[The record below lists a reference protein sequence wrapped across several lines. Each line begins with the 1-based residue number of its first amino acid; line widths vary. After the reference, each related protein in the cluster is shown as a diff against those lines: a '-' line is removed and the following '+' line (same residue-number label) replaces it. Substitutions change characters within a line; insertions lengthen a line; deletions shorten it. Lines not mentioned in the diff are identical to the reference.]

1 MAKKDE
7 VLKHKE
13 LGKVVVK
20 QDNRD
25 DGQKLKDFIKENI
38 SSMLGSDGE
47 PDLGK
52 IRDILGLSSLNGYEL
67 KFPGKGIANALYSAP
82 IYKELKNIDEN
93 KSNKINENFIIKGD
107 NLDALKIL
115 AKGYTNKIKMIYI
128 DPPYNT
134 MNNDFIYNDNFR
146 ADFDAIARI
155 SGLIDESGNKSK
167 NLEEMERIFKGTRT
181 HSAWLCFMY
190 PRLKLARD
198 LLKDDG
204 VIFISIDD
212 NEQANL
218 KLLCDEIFG
227 EENFVGNLPTIMNL
241 KGNNDE
247 FGFAGTH
254 EYTIVFAKNKDKLR
268 IGEFDISDDEIEDWQ
283 FDEKGYYKQGAN
295 LKRTGQ
301 NAPREDRPNLYFPI
315 LINKTNSKVVSITE
329 SEYEAIYD
337 KNTKKFNDDYL
348 EALKN
353 EYENK
358 GFYFILPITNNQKV
372 TWRWSYNKILAESDE
387 IIISQNGTIGLYK
400 KQRPSLGDIPSKKP
414 KSLLYKPTYS
424 SGNGTELIK
433 KIFASK
439 VFSNP
444 KPLDL
449 IKDIIKISTNN
460 KDIILDFFA
469 GSGTTA
475 HAVMAQN
482 LADNGNRKFILV
494 QLDEKLDP
502 ENKNQKVAFDFCK
515 NELKSENPNISDI
528 TIERVKRAKKTL
540 NSQMEFSV
548 YEMTDEPDIDVE
560 ENLFGVRLEKNTLD
574 LVTNMLLKSGNEI
587 SGKNIECVIENRL
600 YKVGND
606 YFVLDLL
613 QKDDKELF
621 KVLDKDRNGNV
632 YADIYI
638 NCDIEVWL
646 NFYAKFKERLRI
658 L

>member
-25 DGQKLKDFIKENI
+25 DGQKLKDFIKKNI

-93 KSNKINENFIIKGD
+93 KSNTINENFIIKGD

-227 EENFVGNLPTIMNL
+227 EENFVSNIIWNSVGSVL
-241 KGNNDE
+241 KATTFIRKD
-247 FGFAGTH
+247 H
-254 EYTIVFAKNKDKLR
+254 EYILAYAKNKTLLNFNKL
-268 IGEFDISDDEIEDWQ
+268 
-283 FDEKGYYKQGAN
+283 
-295 LKRTGQ
+295 
-301 NAPREDRPNLYFPI
+301 
-315 LINKTNSKVVSITE
+315 
-329 SEYEAIYD
+329 
-337 KNTKKFNDDYL
+337 KNTM
-348 EALKN
+348 
-353 EYENK
+353 
-358 GFYFILPITNNQKV
+358 I
-372 TWRWSYNKILAESDE
+372 
-387 IIISQNGTIGLYK
+387 
-400 KQRPSLGDIPSKKP
+400 
-414 KSLLYKPTYS
+414 
-424 SGNGTELIK
+424 
-433 KIFASK
+433 
-439 VFSNP
+439 FSNP
-444 KPLDL
+444 DNDPKGDWFSSNAASPDQTKNKNKFAIKLPNGDECVRNWKFTKEEFENGDITLFFKGGNVPRLKIYATEYNENSTISSSIFNNLGSLTSAKRELEKLNLKDLFDTPKPIDL
-449 IKDIIKISTNN
+449 IKRILEISTNDN
-460 KDIILDFFA
+460 DIILDFFA

-494 QLDEKLDP
+494 QLDESIDEK
-502 ENKNQKVAFDFCK
+502 KSKTAFEFCK
-515 NELKSENPNISDI
+515 NELKSEIPNISDI

>member
-227 EENFVGNLPTIMNL
+227 EENFVSSFVWQKKSGGGQA
-241 KGNNDE
+241 KYFYEG
-247 FGFAGTH
+247 H
-254 EYTIVFAKNKDKLR
+254 EY
-268 IGEFDISDDEIEDWQ
+268 
-283 FDEKGYYKQGAN
+283 
-295 LKRTGQ
+295 
-301 NAPREDRPNLYFPI
+301 I
-315 LINKTNSKVVSITE
+315 LIYAKKKDLLNGLFKEKTNSKNIET
-329 SEYEAIYD
+329 D
-337 KNTKKFNDDYL
+337 
-348 EALKN
+348 
-353 EYENK
+353 
-358 GFYFILPITNNQKV
+358 FIRKIHGKYTNNQKLKFLYEKYPNDIIEH
-372 TWRWSYNKILAESDE
+372 RNLMFEELEIFKNENLIKQEKYDE
-387 IIISQNGTIGLYK
+387 IKEKLNNGIYFL
-400 KQRPSLGDIPSKKP
+400 KP
-414 KSLLYKPTYS
+414 YNEKFNLICKYNDSEISLLYSIIKDVWNS
-424 SGNGTELIK
+424 DGATELENLFNGI
-433 KIFASK
+433 SL
-439 VFSNP
+439 FSNP
-444 KPLDL
+444 KPTNLLKIL
-449 IKDIIKISTNN
+449 INSVCDNN
-460 KDIILDFFA
+460 DIILDFFA

-494 QLDEKLDP
+494 QLDESIDEK
-502 ENKNQKVAFDFCK
+502 KSKTAFDFCK
-515 NELKSENPNISDI
+515 NELKSSKPNISDI
-528 TIERVKRAKKTL
+528 TIERVKRAKKAL

>member
-227 EENFVGNLPTIMNL
+227 EENFISIISMLSNPRGRQSNKFI
-241 KGNNDE
+241 
-247 FGFAGTH
+247 AQTH
-254 EYTIVFAKNKDKLR
+254 EYLFVYAKNSNFLYLKGEELTKEQEKEYNLCDERGKYRLLGLR
-268 IGEFDISDDEIEDWQ
+268 LRGGRATAEESPT
-283 FDEKGYYKQGAN
+283 
-295 LKRTGQ
+295 LH
-301 NAPREDRPNLYFPI
+301 FPI
-315 LINKTNSKVVSITE
+315 FYNPRLNDFYLE
-329 SEYEAIYD
+329 
-337 KNTKKFNDDYL
+337 KKQNDDIEIIPKFSNGVL
-348 EALKN
+348 
-353 EYENK
+353 
-358 GFYFILPITNNQKV
+358 G
-372 TWRWSYNKILAESDE
+372 TWRWSKDKIIKQKNDLIVKLVKDRYDVFQKDYLTQDKTRKLKSIWYEKE
-387 IIISQNGTIGLYK
+387 INYDNSAKELTNLGLEDCFNYA
-400 KQRPSLGDIPSKKP
+400 
-414 KSLLYKPTYS
+414 KPTYLVRKLV
-424 SGNGTELIK
+424 E
-433 KIFASK
+433 
-439 VFSNP
+439 
-444 KPLDL
+444 
-449 IKDIIKISTNN
+449 ISTNPN
-460 KDIILDFFA
+460 DNDIILDFFA

-528 TIERVKRAKKTL
+528 TIERVKRAKKAL

-560 ENLFGVRLEKNTLD
+560 ENLFGVRLEKNPLD

-621 KVLDKDRNGNV
+621 KVLDKDKNGNV

>member
-13 LGKVVVK
+13 LGKVVLK

-146 ADFDAIARI
+146 ADFDDIARI

-315 LINKTNSKVVSITE
+315 LINKTNSKIVSITE

-348 EALKN
+348 ETLKN

-494 QLDEKLDP
+494 QLDESIDEK
-502 ENKNQKVAFDFCK
+502 KSKTAFEFCK
-515 NELKSENPNISDI
+515 NELKSEIPNISDI

-560 ENLFGVRLEKNTLD
+560 ENLFGVRQIINPLD

>member
-348 EALKN
+348 ETLKN

-494 QLDEKLDP
+494 QLDEKID
-502 ENKNQKVAFDFCK
+502 EKKSKTAFEFCK
-515 NELKSENPNISDI
+515 NELKSEIPNISDI
-528 TIERVKRAKKTL
+528 TIERVKRAKKAL

-548 YEMTDEPDIDVE
+548 YEMTDEPDIDVQ
-560 ENLFGVRLEKNTLD
+560 ENLFGVRLEKNPLD

>member
-67 KFPGKGIANALYSAP
+67 KFPGKGMANALYSAP

-254 EYTIVFAKNKDKLR
+254 EYTIVFAKNKDKLK

-494 QLDEKLDP
+494 QLDESIDEK
-502 ENKNQKVAFDFCK
+502 KSKTAFEFCK

-560 ENLFGVRLEKNTLD
+560 ENLFGARQIINPLD

-600 YKVGND
+600 YKVDND

>member
-315 LINKTNSKVVSITE
+315 LINKINSKVVSITE

-348 EALKN
+348 ETLKN

-460 KDIILDFFA
+460 NDIILDFFA

-494 QLDEKLDP
+494 QLDESIDEK
-502 ENKNQKVAFDFCK
+502 KSKTAFDFCK
-515 NELKSENPNISDI
+515 NELKSEIPNISDI

-548 YEMTDEPDIDVE
+548 YEMTDEPDIDVQ
-560 ENLFGVRLEKNTLD
+560 ENLFGARQIINPLD

-621 KVLDKDRNGNV
+621 KVLDKDKNGNV

>member
-227 EENFVGNLPTIMNL
+227 EENFVSSFVWQKKSGGGQA
-241 KGNNDE
+241 KYFYEG
-247 FGFAGTH
+247 H
-254 EYTIVFAKNKDKLR
+254 EY
-268 IGEFDISDDEIEDWQ
+268 
-283 FDEKGYYKQGAN
+283 
-295 LKRTGQ
+295 
-301 NAPREDRPNLYFPI
+301 I
-315 LINKTNSKVVSITE
+315 LIYAKKKDLLNGLFKEKTNSKNIET
-329 SEYEAIYD
+329 D
-337 KNTKKFNDDYL
+337 
-348 EALKN
+348 
-353 EYENK
+353 
-358 GFYFILPITNNQKV
+358 FIRKIHGKYTNNQKLKFLYEKYPNDIIEH
-372 TWRWSYNKILAESDE
+372 RNLMFEELEIFKNENLIKQEKYDE
-387 IIISQNGTIGLYK
+387 IKEKLNNGIYFL
-400 KQRPSLGDIPSKKP
+400 KP
-414 KSLLYKPTYS
+414 YNEKFNLICKYNDSEISLLYSIIKDVWNS
-424 SGNGTELIK
+424 DGATELENLFNGI
-433 KIFASK
+433 SL
-439 VFSNP
+439 FSNP
-444 KPLDL
+444 KPTNLLKIL
-449 IKDIIKISTNN
+449 INSVCDNN
-460 KDIILDFFA
+460 DIILDFFA

-494 QLDEKLDP
+494 QLDESIDEK
-502 ENKNQKVAFDFCK
+502 KSKTAFEFCK
-515 NELKSENPNISDI
+515 NELKSEIPNISDI
-528 TIERVKRAKKTL
+528 TIERVKRAKKAL

-548 YEMTDEPDIDVE
+548 YEMTDEPDIDVQ

>member
-1 MAKKDE
+1 MVKKDE

-13 LGKVVVK
+13 LGKVVLK

-227 EENFVGNLPTIMNL
+227 EENFVACLPRVTKKAGKSTDKIALNHDYLLCYGSCNLSQIEVDESDY
-241 KGNNDE
+241 KERDE
-247 FGFAGTH
+247 F
-254 EYTIVFAKNKDKLR
+254 
-268 IGEFDISDDEIEDWQ
+268 
-283 FDEKGYYKQGAN
+283 FDERGGYKLNQTLDYNSLQYSKTMDYEI
-295 LKRTGQ
+295 KI
-301 NAPREDRPNLYFPI
+301 D
-315 LINKTNSKVVSITE
+315 NKTFYAGSDKE
-329 SEYEAIYD
+329 LFLQRAIG
-337 KNTKKFNDDYL
+337 NH
-348 EALKN
+348 
-353 EYENK
+353 NK
-358 GFYFILPITNNQKV
+358 IDWV
-372 TWRWSYNKILAESDE
+372 WRWSKDKFDFGLKNGFVEIRNNRIYTKTYYKCKISDKKPYKIEYSDRTKNVSSLEFIDNKYSNDNANKNLQSILGQKNIFDYSKSVEMVKFL
-387 IIISQNGTIGLYK
+387 ISQTCSDTKN
-400 KQRPSLGDIPSKKP
+400 
-414 KSLLYKPTYS
+414 
-424 SGNGTELIK
+424 
-433 KIFASK
+433 
-439 VFSNP
+439 
-444 KPLDL
+444 
-449 IKDIIKISTNN
+449 
-460 KDIILDFFA
+460 DIILDFFA

-494 QLDEKLDP
+494 QLDESIDEK
-502 ENKNQKVAFDFCK
+502 KSKTAFDFCK

-528 TIERVKRAKKTL
+528 TIERVKRAKKAL

-548 YEMTDEPDIDVE
+548 YEMTDEPDIDVQ
-560 ENLFGVRLEKNTLD
+560 ENLFGARQIINPLD

-606 YFVLDLL
+606 YFVLNLL

-646 NFYAKFKERLRI
+646 NFYSKFKERLRI

>member
-227 EENFVGNLPTIMNL
+227 EENFVACLSIENNP
-241 KGNNDE
+241 KGRKNSDFISVNN
-247 FGFAGTH
+247 
-254 EYTIVFAKNKDKLR
+254 EYALIYAKNIKETANFLPIVEKDKTKMLK
-268 IGEFDISDDEIEDWQ
+268 DK
-283 FDEKGYYKQGAN
+283 KGYYS
-295 LKRTGQ
+295 TGQ
-301 NAPREDRPNLYFPI
+301 RVLVGNSSNNIVEDFNSEKNYF
-315 LINKTNSKVVSITE
+315 VY
-329 SEYEAIYD
+329 YE
-337 KNTKKFNDDYL
+337 
-348 EALKN
+348 
-353 EYENK
+353 ENK
-358 GFYFILPITNNQKV
+358 NL
-372 TWRWSYNKILAESDE
+372 LE
-387 IIISQNGTIGLYK
+387 IRQEKDNI
-400 KQRPSLGDIPSKKP
+400 DD
-414 KSLLYKPTYS
+414 
-424 SGNGTELIK
+424 
-433 KIFASK
+433 
-439 VFSNP
+439 
-444 KPLDL
+444 LDL
-449 IKDIIKISTNN
+449 IKKGYKKYCSLNDNGVIIENTYTISKFLNLYKEDNLIFNGATIYEKDRSLYKQQKSLIQSTKQWDLKTESAGFVDGKFDLKNIFSMPKN
-460 KDIILDFFA
+460 INFIKMLIKMVNLSKDDIILDFFA

-482 LADNGNRKFILV
+482 LDDNGNRKFILI
-494 QLDEKLDP
+494 QLDEKITI
-502 ENKNQKVAFDFCK
+502 EGKTGKAKQVAQNAINFCK
-515 NELKSENPNISDI
+515 NELKSSKPNISDI
-528 TIERVKRAKKTL
+528 TIERVKRAKKAL

-548 YEMTDEPDIDVE
+548 YEITDEPDIDVE
-560 ENLFGVRLEKNTLD
+560 ENLFGVRQIINPLD

>member
-227 EENFVGNLPTIMNL
+227 EENFISIISMLSNPRGRQSNKFI
-241 KGNNDE
+241 
-247 FGFAGTH
+247 AQTH
-254 EYTIVFAKNKDKLR
+254 EYLFVYAKNSNFLYLKGEELTKEQEKEYNLCDERGKYRLLGLR
-268 IGEFDISDDEIEDWQ
+268 LRGGRATAEESPT
-283 FDEKGYYKQGAN
+283 
-295 LKRTGQ
+295 LH
-301 NAPREDRPNLYFPI
+301 FPI
-315 LINKTNSKVVSITE
+315 FYNPRLNDFYLE
-329 SEYEAIYD
+329 
-337 KNTKKFNDDYL
+337 KKQNDDIEIIPKFSNGVL
-348 EALKN
+348 
-353 EYENK
+353 
-358 GFYFILPITNNQKV
+358 G
-372 TWRWSYNKILAESDE
+372 TWRWSKDKIIKQKNDLIVKLVKDRYDVFQKDYLTQDKTRKLKSIWYEKE
-387 IIISQNGTIGLYK
+387 INYDNSAKELTNLGLEDCFNYA
-400 KQRPSLGDIPSKKP
+400 
-414 KSLLYKPTYS
+414 KPTYLVRKLV
-424 SGNGTELIK
+424 E
-433 KIFASK
+433 
-439 VFSNP
+439 
-444 KPLDL
+444 
-449 IKDIIKISTNN
+449 ISTNPN
-460 KDIILDFFA
+460 DNDIILDFFA

-494 QLDEKLDP
+494 QLDESIDEK
-502 ENKNQKVAFDFCK
+502 KSKTAFDFCK
-515 NELKSENPNISDI
+515 NELKSSKPNISDI
-528 TIERVKRAKKTL
+528 TIERVKRAKKAL

-548 YEMTDEPDIDVE
+548 YEMTDEPDIDVQ
-560 ENLFGVRLEKNTLD
+560 ENLFGARQIINPLD

>member
-146 ADFDAIARI
+146 ADFDAVARI

-227 EENFVGNLPTIMNL
+227 EENFISIISMLSNPRGRQSNKFI
-241 KGNNDE
+241 
-247 FGFAGTH
+247 AQTH
-254 EYTIVFAKNKDKLR
+254 EYLFVYAKNSNFLYLKGEELTEEQEKEYNLCDERGKYRLLGLR
-268 IGEFDISDDEIEDWQ
+268 LRGGRATAEESPT
-283 FDEKGYYKQGAN
+283 
-295 LKRTGQ
+295 LH
-301 NAPREDRPNLYFPI
+301 FPI
-315 LINKTNSKVVSITE
+315 FYNPRLNDFYLE
-329 SEYEAIYD
+329 
-337 KNTKKFNDDYL
+337 KKQNDDIEIIPKFSNGVL
-348 EALKN
+348 
-353 EYENK
+353 
-358 GFYFILPITNNQKV
+358 G
-372 TWRWSYNKILAESDE
+372 TWRWSKDKIIKQKNDLIVKLVKDRYDVFQKDYLTQDKTRKLKSIWYEKE
-387 IIISQNGTIGLYK
+387 INYDNSAKELTNLGLEDCFNYA
-400 KQRPSLGDIPSKKP
+400 
-414 KSLLYKPTYS
+414 KPTYLVRKLV
-424 SGNGTELIK
+424 E
-433 KIFASK
+433 
-439 VFSNP
+439 
-444 KPLDL
+444 
-449 IKDIIKISTNN
+449 ISTNPN
-460 KDIILDFFA
+460 NNDIILDFFA

-494 QLDEKLDP
+494 QLDESIDEK
-502 ENKNQKVAFDFCK
+502 KSKTAFDFCK
-515 NELKSENPNISDI
+515 NELKSEIPNISDI
-528 TIERVKRAKKTL
+528 TIERVKRAKKAL

-548 YEMTDEPDIDVE
+548 YEMTDEPDIDVQ

>member
-227 EENFVGNLPTIMNL
+227 EENFVACLSIENNP
-241 KGNNDE
+241 KGRKNSDFISVNN
-247 FGFAGTH
+247 
-254 EYTIVFAKNKDKLR
+254 EYALIYAKNIKETANFLPIVEKDKTKMLK
-268 IGEFDISDDEIEDWQ
+268 DK
-283 FDEKGYYKQGAN
+283 KGYYS
-295 LKRTGQ
+295 TGQ
-301 NAPREDRPNLYFPI
+301 RVLVGNSSNNIVEDFNSEKNYF
-315 LINKTNSKVVSITE
+315 VY
-329 SEYEAIYD
+329 YE
-337 KNTKKFNDDYL
+337 
-348 EALKN
+348 
-353 EYENK
+353 ENK
-358 GFYFILPITNNQKV
+358 NL
-372 TWRWSYNKILAESDE
+372 LE
-387 IIISQNGTIGLYK
+387 IRQEKDNI
-400 KQRPSLGDIPSKKP
+400 DD
-414 KSLLYKPTYS
+414 
-424 SGNGTELIK
+424 
-433 KIFASK
+433 
-439 VFSNP
+439 
-444 KPLDL
+444 LDL
-449 IKDIIKISTNN
+449 IKKGYKKYCSLNDNGVIIENTYTISKFLNLYKEDNLIFNGATIYEKDRSLYKQQKSLIQSTKQWDLKTESAGFVDGKFDLKNIFSMPKN
-460 KDIILDFFA
+460 INFIKMLIKMVNLSKDDIILDFFA

-482 LADNGNRKFILV
+482 LDDNGNRKFILI
-494 QLDEKLDP
+494 QLDEKITI
-502 ENKNQKVAFDFCK
+502 EGKTGKAKQVAQNAINFCK
-515 NELKSENPNISDI
+515 NELKSSKPNISDI
-528 TIERVKRAKKTL
+528 TIERVKRAKKAL

>member
-227 EENFVGNLPTIMNL
+227 EENFVSSFVWQKKSGGGQA
-241 KGNNDE
+241 KYFYEG
-247 FGFAGTH
+247 H
-254 EYTIVFAKNKDKLR
+254 EY
-268 IGEFDISDDEIEDWQ
+268 
-283 FDEKGYYKQGAN
+283 
-295 LKRTGQ
+295 
-301 NAPREDRPNLYFPI
+301 I
-315 LINKTNSKVVSITE
+315 LIYAKKKDLLNGLFKEKTNSKNIET
-329 SEYEAIYD
+329 D
-337 KNTKKFNDDYL
+337 
-348 EALKN
+348 
-353 EYENK
+353 
-358 GFYFILPITNNQKV
+358 FIRKIHGRYTNNQKLKFLYEKYPNDIIEH
-372 TWRWSYNKILAESDE
+372 RNLMFEELEIFKNENLIKQEKYDE
-387 IIISQNGTIGLYK
+387 IKEKLNNGIYFL
-400 KQRPSLGDIPSKKP
+400 KP
-414 KSLLYKPTYS
+414 YNEKFNLICKYNDSEISLLYSIIKDVWNS
-424 SGNGTELIK
+424 DGATELESLFNGI
-433 KIFASK
+433 SL
-439 VFSNP
+439 FSNP
-444 KPLDL
+444 KPTNLL
-449 IKDIIKISTNN
+449 KILMNSVCDNN
-460 KDIILDFFA
+460 DIILDFFA

-494 QLDEKLDP
+494 QLDESIDEK
-502 ENKNQKVAFDFCK
+502 KSKTAFDFCK
-515 NELKSENPNISDI
+515 NELKSSKPNISDI
-528 TIERVKRAKKTL
+528 TIERVKRAKKAL

-548 YEMTDEPDIDVE
+548 YEMTDEPDIDVQ
-560 ENLFGVRLEKNTLD
+560 ENLFGVRLEKNPLD

>member
-227 EENFVGNLPTIMNL
+227 EENFISIISMLSNPRGRQSNKFI
-241 KGNNDE
+241 
-247 FGFAGTH
+247 AQTH
-254 EYTIVFAKNKDKLR
+254 EYLFVYAKNSNFLYLKGEELTKEQEKEYNLCDERGKYRLLGLR
-268 IGEFDISDDEIEDWQ
+268 LRGGRATAEESPT
-283 FDEKGYYKQGAN
+283 
-295 LKRTGQ
+295 LH
-301 NAPREDRPNLYFPI
+301 FPI
-315 LINKTNSKVVSITE
+315 FYNPRLNDFYLE
-329 SEYEAIYD
+329 
-337 KNTKKFNDDYL
+337 KKQNDDIEIIPKFSNGVL
-348 EALKN
+348 
-353 EYENK
+353 
-358 GFYFILPITNNQKV
+358 G
-372 TWRWSYNKILAESDE
+372 TWRWSKDKIIKQKNDLIVKLVKDRYDVFQKDYLTQDKTRKLKSIWYEKE
-387 IIISQNGTIGLYK
+387 INYDNSAKELTNLGLEDCFNYA
-400 KQRPSLGDIPSKKP
+400 
-414 KSLLYKPTYS
+414 KPTYLVRKLV
-424 SGNGTELIK
+424 E
-433 KIFASK
+433 
-439 VFSNP
+439 
-444 KPLDL
+444 
-449 IKDIIKISTNN
+449 ISTNPN
-460 KDIILDFFA
+460 DNDIILDFFA

-528 TIERVKRAKKTL
+528 TIERVKRAKKAL

>member
-227 EENFVGNLPTIMNL
+227 EENFVSSFVWQKKSGGGQA
-241 KGNNDE
+241 KYFYEG
-247 FGFAGTH
+247 H
-254 EYTIVFAKNKDKLR
+254 EY
-268 IGEFDISDDEIEDWQ
+268 
-283 FDEKGYYKQGAN
+283 
-295 LKRTGQ
+295 
-301 NAPREDRPNLYFPI
+301 I
-315 LINKTNSKVVSITE
+315 LIYAKKKDLLNGLFKEKTNSKNIET
-329 SEYEAIYD
+329 D
-337 KNTKKFNDDYL
+337 
-348 EALKN
+348 
-353 EYENK
+353 
-358 GFYFILPITNNQKV
+358 FIRKIHGKYTNNQKLKFLYEKYPNDIIEH
-372 TWRWSYNKILAESDE
+372 RNLMFEELEIFKNENLIKQEKYDE
-387 IIISQNGTIGLYK
+387 IKEKLNNGIYFL
-400 KQRPSLGDIPSKKP
+400 KP
-414 KSLLYKPTYS
+414 YNEKFNLICKYNDSEISLLYSIIKDVWNS
-424 SGNGTELIK
+424 DGATELENLFNGI
-433 KIFASK
+433 SL
-439 VFSNP
+439 FSNP
-444 KPLDL
+444 KPTNLLKIL
-449 IKDIIKISTNN
+449 INSVCDNN
-460 KDIILDFFA
+460 DIILDFFA

-494 QLDEKLDP
+494 QLDESIDEK
-502 ENKNQKVAFDFCK
+502 KSKTAFDFCK
-515 NELKSENPNISDI
+515 NELKSSKPNISDI
-528 TIERVKRAKKTL
+528 TIERVKRAKKAL

-548 YEMTDEPDIDVE
+548 YEMTDEPDIDVQ

>member
-13 LGKVVVK
+13 LGKVVLK

-227 EENFVGNLPTIMNL
+227 EENFISIISMLSNPRGRQSNKFI
-241 KGNNDE
+241 
-247 FGFAGTH
+247 AQTH
-254 EYTIVFAKNKDKLR
+254 EYLFVYAKNSNFLYLKGEELTKEQEKEYNLCDERGKYRLLGLR
-268 IGEFDISDDEIEDWQ
+268 LRGGRATAEESPT
-283 FDEKGYYKQGAN
+283 
-295 LKRTGQ
+295 LH
-301 NAPREDRPNLYFPI
+301 FPI
-315 LINKTNSKVVSITE
+315 FYNPRLNDFYLE
-329 SEYEAIYD
+329 
-337 KNTKKFNDDYL
+337 KKQNDDIEIIPKFSNGVL
-348 EALKN
+348 
-353 EYENK
+353 
-358 GFYFILPITNNQKV
+358 G
-372 TWRWSYNKILAESDE
+372 TWRWSKDKIIKQKNDLIVKLVKDRYDVFQKDYLTQDKTRKLKSIWYEKE
-387 IIISQNGTIGLYK
+387 INYDNSAKELTNLGLEDCFNYA
-400 KQRPSLGDIPSKKP
+400 
-414 KSLLYKPTYS
+414 KPTYLVRKLV
-424 SGNGTELIK
+424 E
-433 KIFASK
+433 
-439 VFSNP
+439 
-444 KPLDL
+444 
-449 IKDIIKISTNN
+449 ISTNPN
-460 KDIILDFFA
+460 DNDIILDFFA

-494 QLDEKLDP
+494 QLDESIDEK
-502 ENKNQKVAFDFCK
+502 KSKTAFDFCK
-515 NELKSENPNISDI
+515 NELKSSKPNISDI
-528 TIERVKRAKKTL
+528 TIERVKRAKKAL

-548 YEMTDEPDIDVE
+548 YEMTDEPDIDVQ
-560 ENLFGVRLEKNTLD
+560 ENLFGVRLEKNPLD

>member
-227 EENFVGNLPTIMNL
+227 EENFVGNSVRQTREGGGFGSSDIGITYDYVLFYAKNREKFSATRIL
-241 KGNNDE
+241 KNEKSIKTYFNKSDE
-247 FGFAGTH
+247 KGDYHARDLKQSDNQAGTR
-254 EYTIVFAKNKDKLR
+254 EERPFMFFPILELNGKVSTITKEEFSQLYNNKTKM
-268 IGEFDISDDEIEDWQ
+268 FDDEILNKLK
-283 FDEKGYYKQGAN
+283 EKY
-295 LKRTGQ
+295 
-301 NAPREDRPNLYFPI
+301 
-315 LINKTNSKVVSITE
+315 NKYN
-329 SEYEAIYD
+329 
-337 KNTKKFNDDYL
+337 
-348 EALKN
+348 
-353 EYENK
+353 
-358 GFYFILPITNNQKV
+358 FILPINSNGNFG
-372 TWRWSYNKILAESDE
+372 RWTCGYDKILTMIDNFEIEIKNNKAYQKEYFNTDRNSKVATLLLSDKNFYNGEGTTQLRE
-387 IIISQNGTIGLYK
+387 IFDNRLFFET
-400 KQRPSLGDIPSKKP
+400 P
-414 KSLLYKPTYS
+414 KPTTLLQY
-424 SGNGTELIK
+424 LIQ
-433 KIFASK
+433 
-439 VFSNP
+439 
-444 KPLDL
+444 
-449 IKDIIKISTNN
+449 ISTNPN
-460 KDIILDFFA
+460 DNDIILDFFA

-494 QLDEKLDP
+494 QLDESIDEK
-502 ENKNQKVAFDFCK
+502 KSKTAFEFCK
-515 NELKSENPNISDI
+515 NELKSEIPNISDI

-548 YEMTDEPDIDVE
+548 YEMTDEPDIDVQ
-560 ENLFGVRLEKNTLD
+560 ENLFGARQIINPLD

>member
-13 LGKVVVK
+13 LGKVVLK

-227 EENFVGNLPTIMNL
+227 EENFVACLIWQKK
-241 KGNNDE
+241 KGGSQDSEN
-247 FGFAGTH
+247 FAKEH
-254 EYTIVFAKNKDKLR
+254 EYILCYTKNSWQIRDIEVEHLESDFTKIINGKKAKILKLEKWGAGSLR
-268 IGEFDISDDEIEDWQ
+268 IDAPTLYYPIKDPNSNDFYPIAPNGECGRWRKKPENLDKDHIFWQENSKGRLIPYEVIYYDEIET
-283 FDEKGYYKQGAN
+283 K
-295 LKRTGQ
+295 
-301 NAPREDRPNLYFPI
+301 
-315 LINKTNSKVVSITE
+315 KVVKTRTILNFDDIITE
-329 SEYEAIYD
+329 YGTTTDATKEIQAIF
-337 KNTKKFNDDYL
+337 KNKVFDTPK
-348 EALKN
+348 
-353 EYENK
+353 
-358 GFYFILPITNNQKV
+358 PIN
-372 TWRWSYNKILAESDE
+372 
-387 IIISQNGTIGLYK
+387 
-400 KQRPSLGDIPSKKP
+400 
-414 KSLLYKPTYS
+414 
-424 SGNGTELIK
+424 LIK
-433 KIFASK
+433 KFIE
-439 VFSNP
+439 
-444 KPLDL
+444 L
-449 IKDIIKISTNN
+449 STNTSDEN
-460 KDIILDFFA
+460 GENDIVLDFFA

-494 QLDEKLDP
+494 QLDESIDEK
-502 ENKNQKVAFDFCK
+502 KSKTAFDFCK
-515 NELKSENPNISDI
+515 NELKSSKPNISDI
-528 TIERVKRAKKTL
+528 TIERVKRAKKAL

-548 YEMTDEPDIDVE
+548 YEMTDEPDIDVQ
-560 ENLFGVRLEKNTLD
+560 ENLFGARQIINPLD

>member
-1 MAKKDE
+1 MVKKDE

-227 EENFVGNLPTIMNL
+227 EENFVSSFVWQKKSGGGQA
-241 KGNNDE
+241 KYFYEG
-247 FGFAGTH
+247 H
-254 EYTIVFAKNKDKLR
+254 EY
-268 IGEFDISDDEIEDWQ
+268 
-283 FDEKGYYKQGAN
+283 
-295 LKRTGQ
+295 
-301 NAPREDRPNLYFPI
+301 I
-315 LINKTNSKVVSITE
+315 LIYAKKKDLLNGLFKEKTNSKNIET
-329 SEYEAIYD
+329 D
-337 KNTKKFNDDYL
+337 
-348 EALKN
+348 
-353 EYENK
+353 
-358 GFYFILPITNNQKV
+358 FIRKIHGKYTNNQKLKFLYEKYPNDIIEH
-372 TWRWSYNKILAESDE
+372 RNLMFEELEIFKNENLIKQEKYDE
-387 IIISQNGTIGLYK
+387 IKEKLNNGIYFL
-400 KQRPSLGDIPSKKP
+400 KP
-414 KSLLYKPTYS
+414 YNEKFNLICKYNDSEISLLYSIIKDVWNS
-424 SGNGTELIK
+424 DGATELENLFNGI
-433 KIFASK
+433 SL
-439 VFSNP
+439 FSNP
-444 KPLDL
+444 KPTNLL
-449 IKDIIKISTNN
+449 KILMNSVCDNN
-460 KDIILDFFA
+460 DIILDFFA

-494 QLDEKLDP
+494 QLDESIDEK
-502 ENKNQKVAFDFCK
+502 KSKTAFDFCK
-515 NELKSENPNISDI
+515 NELKSSKPNISDI
-528 TIERVKRAKKTL
+528 TIERVKRAKKAL

>member
-13 LGKVVVK
+13 LGKVVLK

-348 EALKN
+348 ETLKN

-494 QLDEKLDP
+494 QLDESIDEK
-502 ENKNQKVAFDFCK
+502 KSKTAFEFCK
-515 NELKSENPNISDI
+515 NELKSEIPNISDI
-528 TIERVKRAKKTL
+528 TIERVKRAKKAL

-548 YEMTDEPDIDVE
+548 YEMTDEPDIDVQ
-560 ENLFGVRLEKNTLD
+560 ENLFGARQIINPLD

>member
-254 EYTIVFAKNKDKLR
+254 EYTIVFAKNKDKLK

-315 LINKTNSKVVSITE
+315 LINKTNSKIVSITE

-348 EALKN
+348 ETLKN

-460 KDIILDFFA
+460 NDIILDFFA

-494 QLDEKLDP
+494 QLDESIDEK
-502 ENKNQKVAFDFCK
+502 KSKTAFEFCK
-515 NELKSENPNISDI
+515 NELKSSKPNISDI
-528 TIERVKRAKKTL
+528 TIERVKRAKKAL

-560 ENLFGVRLEKNTLD
+560 ENLFGVRQIINPLD

-606 YFVLDLL
+606 YFVLNLL

>member
-348 EALKN
+348 ETLKN

-494 QLDEKLDP
+494 QLDESIDEK
-502 ENKNQKVAFDFCK
+502 KSKIAFEFCK
-515 NELKSENPNISDI
+515 NELKSSKPNISDI
-528 TIERVKRAKKTL
+528 TIERVKRAKKAL

-548 YEMTDEPDIDVE
+548 YEMTDEPDIDVQ

>member
-1 MAKKDE
+1 MVKKDE

-146 ADFDAIARI
+146 ADFDAVARI

-227 EENFVGNLPTIMNL
+227 EENFVACLPRVTKKAGKSTDKIALNHDYLLCYGSCNLSQIEVDESDY
-241 KGNNDE
+241 KERDE
-247 FGFAGTH
+247 F
-254 EYTIVFAKNKDKLR
+254 
-268 IGEFDISDDEIEDWQ
+268 
-283 FDEKGYYKQGAN
+283 FDERGGYKLNQTLDYNSLQYSKTMDYEI
-295 LKRTGQ
+295 KI
-301 NAPREDRPNLYFPI
+301 D
-315 LINKTNSKVVSITE
+315 NKTFYAGSDKE
-329 SEYEAIYD
+329 LFLQRAIG
-337 KNTKKFNDDYL
+337 NH
-348 EALKN
+348 
-353 EYENK
+353 NK
-358 GFYFILPITNNQKV
+358 IDWV
-372 TWRWSYNKILAESDE
+372 WRWSKDKFDFGLKNGFVEIRNNRIYTKTYYKCKISDKKPYKIEYSDRTKNVSSLEFIDNKYSNDNANKNLQSILGQKNIFDYSKSVEMVKFL
-387 IIISQNGTIGLYK
+387 ISQTCSDTKN
-400 KQRPSLGDIPSKKP
+400 
-414 KSLLYKPTYS
+414 
-424 SGNGTELIK
+424 
-433 KIFASK
+433 
-439 VFSNP
+439 
-444 KPLDL
+444 
-449 IKDIIKISTNN
+449 
-460 KDIILDFFA
+460 DIILDFFA

-494 QLDEKLDP
+494 QLDESIDEK
-502 ENKNQKVAFDFCK
+502 KSKTAFEFCK
-515 NELKSENPNISDI
+515 NELKSEIPNISDI
-528 TIERVKRAKKTL
+528 TIERVKRAKKAL

-560 ENLFGVRLEKNTLD
+560 ENLFGARQIINPLD

>member
-227 EENFVGNLPTIMNL
+227 EENFVSSFVWQKKSGGGQA
-241 KGNNDE
+241 KYFYEG
-247 FGFAGTH
+247 H
-254 EYTIVFAKNKDKLR
+254 EY
-268 IGEFDISDDEIEDWQ
+268 
-283 FDEKGYYKQGAN
+283 
-295 LKRTGQ
+295 
-301 NAPREDRPNLYFPI
+301 I
-315 LINKTNSKVVSITE
+315 LIYAKKKDLLNGLFKEKTNSKNIET
-329 SEYEAIYD
+329 D
-337 KNTKKFNDDYL
+337 
-348 EALKN
+348 
-353 EYENK
+353 
-358 GFYFILPITNNQKV
+358 FIRKIHGKYTNNQKLKFLYEKYPNDIIEH
-372 TWRWSYNKILAESDE
+372 RNLMFEELEIFKNENLIKQEKYDE
-387 IIISQNGTIGLYK
+387 IKEKLNNGIYFL
-400 KQRPSLGDIPSKKP
+400 KP
-414 KSLLYKPTYS
+414 YNEKFNLICKYNDSEISLLYSIIKDVWNS
-424 SGNGTELIK
+424 DGATELENLFNGI
-433 KIFASK
+433 SL
-439 VFSNP
+439 FSNP
-444 KPLDL
+444 KPTNLLKIL
-449 IKDIIKISTNN
+449 INSVCDNN
-460 KDIILDFFA
+460 DIILDFFA

-494 QLDEKLDP
+494 QLDESIDEK
-502 ENKNQKVAFDFCK
+502 KSKTAFEFCK
-515 NELKSENPNISDI
+515 NELKSSKPNISDI
-528 TIERVKRAKKTL
+528 TIERVKRAKKAL
-540 NSQMEFSV
+540 NSQM
-548 YEMTDEPDIDVE
+548 
-560 ENLFGVRLEKNTLD
+560 
-574 LVTNMLLKSGNEI
+574 
-587 SGKNIECVIENRL
+587 
-600 YKVGND
+600 
-606 YFVLDLL
+606 
-613 QKDDKELF
+613 
-621 KVLDKDRNGNV
+621 
-632 YADIYI
+632 
-638 NCDIEVWL
+638 
-646 NFYAKFKERLRI
+646 
-658 L
+658 

>member
-204 VIFISIDD
+204 VIFISIDN

-227 EENFVGNLPTIMNL
+227 EENFVACLIWQKK
-241 KGNNDE
+241 KGGSQDSEN
-247 FGFAGTH
+247 FAKEH
-254 EYTIVFAKNKDKLR
+254 EYILCYTKNSWQIRDIEVEHLESDFTKIINGKKAKILKLEKWGAGSLR
-268 IGEFDISDDEIEDWQ
+268 IDAPTLYYPIKDPNSNDFYPIAPNGEC
-283 FDEKGYYKQGAN
+283 G
-295 LKRTGQ
+295 R
-301 NAPREDRPNLYFPI
+301 
-315 LINKTNSKVVSITE
+315 
-329 SEYEAIYD
+329 
-337 KNTKKFNDDYL
+337 
-348 EALKN
+348 
-353 EYENK
+353 
-358 GFYFILPITNNQKV
+358 
-372 TWRWSYNKILAESDE
+372 WR
-387 IIISQNGTIGLYK
+387 
-400 KQRPSLGDIPSKKP
+400 KKP
-414 KSLLYKPTYS
+414 
-424 SGNGTELIK
+424 
-433 KIFASK
+433 
-439 VFSNP
+439 
-444 KPLDL
+444 
-449 IKDIIKISTNN
+449 
-460 KDIILDFFA
+460 
-469 GSGTTA
+469 
-475 HAVMAQN
+475 
-482 LADNGNRKFILV
+482 
-494 QLDEKLDP
+494 
-502 ENKNQKVAFDFCK
+502 EN
-515 NELKSENPNISDI
+515 
-528 TIERVKRAKKTL
+528 
-540 NSQMEFSV
+540 
-548 YEMTDEPDIDVE
+548 
-560 ENLFGVRLEKNTLD
+560 
-574 LVTNMLLKSGNEI
+574 
-587 SGKNIECVIENRL
+587 
-600 YKVGND
+600 
-606 YFVLDLL
+606 
-613 QKDDKELF
+613 
-621 KVLDKDRNGNV
+621 LDKDHIFWQENSKGRLTPYEVIYFDEVNEKTIKTRTKRVMLTINHH
-632 YADIYI
+632 AD
-638 NCDIEVWL
+638 L
-646 NFYAKFKERLRI
+646 SQK
-658 L
+658 

>member
-227 EENFVGNLPTIMNL
+227 EENFVSSFVWQKKSGGGQA
-241 KGNNDE
+241 KYFYEG
-247 FGFAGTH
+247 H
-254 EYTIVFAKNKDKLR
+254 EY
-268 IGEFDISDDEIEDWQ
+268 
-283 FDEKGYYKQGAN
+283 
-295 LKRTGQ
+295 
-301 NAPREDRPNLYFPI
+301 I
-315 LINKTNSKVVSITE
+315 LIYAKKKDLLNGLFKEKTNSKNIET
-329 SEYEAIYD
+329 D
-337 KNTKKFNDDYL
+337 
-348 EALKN
+348 
-353 EYENK
+353 
-358 GFYFILPITNNQKV
+358 FIRKIHGKYTNNQKLKFLYEKYPNDIIEH
-372 TWRWSYNKILAESDE
+372 RNLMFEELEIFKNENLIKQEKYDE
-387 IIISQNGTIGLYK
+387 IKEKLNNGIYFL
-400 KQRPSLGDIPSKKP
+400 KP
-414 KSLLYKPTYS
+414 YNEKFNLICKYNDSEISLLYSIIKDVWNS
-424 SGNGTELIK
+424 DGATELENLFNGI
-433 KIFASK
+433 SL
-439 VFSNP
+439 FSNP
-444 KPLDL
+444 KPTNLLKIL
-449 IKDIIKISTNN
+449 INSVCDNN
-460 KDIILDFFA
+460 DIILDFFA

-494 QLDEKLDP
+494 QLDESIDEK
-502 ENKNQKVAFDFCK
+502 KSKTAFEFCK
-515 NELKSENPNISDI
+515 NELKSSKPNISDI

-548 YEMTDEPDIDVE
+548 YEMTDEPDIDVQ
-560 ENLFGVRLEKNTLD
+560 ENLFGVRLEKNPLD

>member
-227 EENFVGNLPTIMNL
+227 EENFVSSFVWQKKSGGGQA
-241 KGNNDE
+241 KYFYEG
-247 FGFAGTH
+247 H
-254 EYTIVFAKNKDKLR
+254 EY
-268 IGEFDISDDEIEDWQ
+268 
-283 FDEKGYYKQGAN
+283 
-295 LKRTGQ
+295 
-301 NAPREDRPNLYFPI
+301 I
-315 LINKTNSKVVSITE
+315 LIYAKKKDLLNGLFKEKTNSKNIET
-329 SEYEAIYD
+329 D
-337 KNTKKFNDDYL
+337 
-348 EALKN
+348 
-353 EYENK
+353 
-358 GFYFILPITNNQKV
+358 FIRKIHGKYTNNQKLKFLYEKYPNDIIEH
-372 TWRWSYNKILAESDE
+372 RNLMFEELEIFKNENLIKQEKYDE
-387 IIISQNGTIGLYK
+387 IKEKLNNGIYFL
-400 KQRPSLGDIPSKKP
+400 KP
-414 KSLLYKPTYS
+414 YNEKFNLICKYNDSEISLLYSIIKDVWNS
-424 SGNGTELIK
+424 DGATELENLFNGI
-433 KIFASK
+433 SL
-439 VFSNP
+439 FSNP
-444 KPLDL
+444 KPTNLLKIL
-449 IKDIIKISTNN
+449 INSVCDNN
-460 KDIILDFFA
+460 DIILDFFA

-494 QLDEKLDP
+494 QLDESIDEK
-502 ENKNQKVAFDFCK
+502 KSKTAFEFCK
-515 NELKSENPNISDI
+515 NELKSEIPNISDI
-528 TIERVKRAKKTL
+528 TIERVKRAKKAL

-548 YEMTDEPDIDVE
+548 YEMTDEPDIDVQ

-621 KVLDKDRNGNV
+621 KVLDKDKNGNV

>member
-227 EENFVGNLPTIMNL
+227 EENFISIISMLSNPRGRQSNKFI
-241 KGNNDE
+241 
-247 FGFAGTH
+247 AQTH
-254 EYTIVFAKNKDKLR
+254 EYLFVYAKNSNFLYLKGEELTKEQEKEYNLCDERGKYRLLGLR
-268 IGEFDISDDEIEDWQ
+268 LRGGRATAEESPT
-283 FDEKGYYKQGAN
+283 
-295 LKRTGQ
+295 LH
-301 NAPREDRPNLYFPI
+301 FPI
-315 LINKTNSKVVSITE
+315 FYNPRLNDFYLE
-329 SEYEAIYD
+329 
-337 KNTKKFNDDYL
+337 KKQNDDIEIIPKFSNGVL
-348 EALKN
+348 
-353 EYENK
+353 
-358 GFYFILPITNNQKV
+358 G
-372 TWRWSYNKILAESDE
+372 TWRWSKDKIIKQKNDLIVKLVKDRYDVFQKDYLTQDKTRKLKSIWYEKE
-387 IIISQNGTIGLYK
+387 INYDNSAKELTNLGLEDCFNYA
-400 KQRPSLGDIPSKKP
+400 
-414 KSLLYKPTYS
+414 KPTYLVRKLV
-424 SGNGTELIK
+424 E
-433 KIFASK
+433 
-439 VFSNP
+439 
-444 KPLDL
+444 
-449 IKDIIKISTNN
+449 ISTNPN
-460 KDIILDFFA
+460 DNDIILDFFA

-528 TIERVKRAKKTL
+528 TIERVKRAKKAL

-621 KVLDKDRNGNV
+621 KVLDKDKNGNV

>member
-13 LGKVVVK
+13 LGKVVLK

-227 EENFVGNLPTIMNL
+227 EENFVSSFVWQKKSGGGQA
-241 KGNNDE
+241 KYFYEG
-247 FGFAGTH
+247 H
-254 EYTIVFAKNKDKLR
+254 EY
-268 IGEFDISDDEIEDWQ
+268 
-283 FDEKGYYKQGAN
+283 
-295 LKRTGQ
+295 
-301 NAPREDRPNLYFPI
+301 I
-315 LINKTNSKVVSITE
+315 LIYAKKKDLLNGLFKEKTNSKNIET
-329 SEYEAIYD
+329 D
-337 KNTKKFNDDYL
+337 
-348 EALKN
+348 
-353 EYENK
+353 
-358 GFYFILPITNNQKV
+358 FIRKIHGKYTNNQKLKFLYEKYPNDIIEH
-372 TWRWSYNKILAESDE
+372 RNLMFEELEIFKNENLIKQEKYDE
-387 IIISQNGTIGLYK
+387 IKEKLNNGIYFL
-400 KQRPSLGDIPSKKP
+400 KP
-414 KSLLYKPTYS
+414 YNEKFNLICKYNDSEISLLYSIIKDVWNS
-424 SGNGTELIK
+424 DGATELENLFNGI
-433 KIFASK
+433 SL
-439 VFSNP
+439 FSNP
-444 KPLDL
+444 KPTNLLKIL
-449 IKDIIKISTNN
+449 INSVCDNN
-460 KDIILDFFA
+460 DIILDFFA

-494 QLDEKLDP
+494 QLDESIDEK
-502 ENKNQKVAFDFCK
+502 KSKTAFEFCK
-515 NELKSENPNISDI
+515 NELKSSKPNISDI
-528 TIERVKRAKKTL
+528 TIERVKRAKKAL

-548 YEMTDEPDIDVE
+548 YEMTDEPDIDVQ
-560 ENLFGVRLEKNTLD
+560 ENLFGVRQIINPLD

-621 KVLDKDRNGNV
+621 KVLDKDKNGNV

>member
-13 LGKVVVK
+13 LGKVVLK

-348 EALKN
+348 ETLKN

-460 KDIILDFFA
+460 NDIILDFFA

-494 QLDEKLDP
+494 QLDESIDEK
-502 ENKNQKVAFDFCK
+502 KSKTAFDFCK
-515 NELKSENPNISDI
+515 NELKSEIPNISDI

-548 YEMTDEPDIDVE
+548 YEMTDEPDIDVQ
-560 ENLFGVRLEKNTLD
+560 ENLFGARQIINPLD

-621 KVLDKDRNGNV
+621 KVLDKDKNGNV